1 MSADS
6 VPCEATALEPR
17 MGTLKLSGAGPAAVS
32 RAGGL
37 GVLGCVRFNDAEELD
52 KVLDWMDEN
61 TDGRPYGVE
70 NAARLSKFGTKW
82 PSPPRRYASSRA
94 DS

>member
-32 RAGGL
+32 RAVAGSGSA
-37 GVLGCVRFNDAEELD
+37 VR
-52 KVLDWMDEN
+52 
-61 TDGRPYGVE
+61 
-70 NAARLSKFGTKW
+70 AR
-82 PSPPRRYASSRA
+82 
-94 DS
+94 